1 MNQDPLPNHNIDFK
15 RLTAPNPRGDRPTTD
30 LGVYPVTVQNRV
42 RWRWATV
49 VDWRNWRLPV
59 KVAAVLLV
67 PVAVAVGTGV
77 LQIRGYVVRADSY
90 AAVGKLVTLRSALT
104 PLVAA
109 VQDERA
115 GQAGRVDGKPPEEN
129 GFRERGAVTTRAFE
143 TVRGLA
149 EDPATPLGD
158 VASARFAEV
167 TTQVNAMPQLRQSID
182 AGSDVSISVV
192 AYSTIVRS
200 LLDFDQALVNEF
212 GDPTLAGT
220 GGALHNLQ
228 VAAEQLSLQH
238 AVLLAATNRGR
249 VLDSEVVSLDQSQ
262 LRYLDRVSD
271 FAALSTP
278 AQRDLRTQTVTG
290 REVLARDRMVQD
302 ALDTV
307 PAAGRPEPPPL
318 ASKVSADDW
327 ESASRTTNTLVGKV
341 LTGLEQELADTVA
354 TFQDETSD
362 QAGLISMVL
371 LASLLAA
378 IGVGV
383 VFGSN
388 MLRSLLTLRRTALH
402 VAQRQLP
409 DLVADLRE
417 EGASEVVIEPV
428 DVHTTEEFGQLARA
442 FDAVHQQAVGSAVEQ
457 ARLRGGLRNTFV
469 NLSRRSQGLVER
481 QLRLMEELER
491 KEENPQQL
499 ANLFKLDH
507 LATRMRRNNENL
519 MVLSGTDVTRRFS
532 KPIPLADVLRA
543 AASEIEHYQRVVV
556 QTTPQVEVVGYAA
569 SDLVRLIAE
578 LLDNATA
585 FSPPRSHV
593 VIVGRPRNGGGVVID
608 VIDEGVG
615 MTTDELNAANVRL
628 RSVDTD
634 ELPASRQMGH
644 FVIAR
649 LAARH
654 QIEVTLVDQ
663 GPHRDGLRAVVGV
676 PPDLIGKPRDAAP
689 TVVDAGPPL
698 DRRVPAVPSARPR
711 PVATAGTAPAP
722 APASESEWSSFR
734 GMAVDDA
741 AVTTRSVW
749 FKGKLPTGEPP
760 RHRLDDQ
767 PADLPPRT
775 NGVRPDVTPEQDP
788 NADLPKRKPRGN
800 LVAGR
805 PGAEGV
811 APVRRDPNATRG
823 FLSNYQTGIRQGVR
837 DSGDHRSAQENP

>member
-1 MNQDPLPNHNIDFK
+1 V
-15 RLTAPNPRGDRPTTD
+15 A
-30 LGVYPVTVQNRV
+30 
-42 RWRWATV
+42 
-49 VDWRNWRLPV
+49 DWRNWRLPV

-67 PVAVAVGTGV
+67 PVAVAVGAGV

-90 AAVGKLVTLRSALT
+90 ASIGKLVTLRSAMT
-104 PLVAA
+104 PLIAA

-115 GQAGRVDGKPPEEN
+115 YQAGRLDGAAPDEN
-129 GFRERGAVTTRAFE
+129 SYHERGAVTTRAFQ

-149 EDPATPLGD
+149 EDPATPLGS
-158 VASARFAEV
+158 VAAARFAEV

-182 AGSDVSISVV
+182 AGSDVSVSVV
-192 AYSTIVRS
+192 AYTTVLRS
-200 LLDFDQALVNEF
+200 MLDFDQALVNEF
-212 GDPTLAGT
+212 GDPALAST

-238 AVLLAATNRGR
+238 AVVLTAANRGR
-249 VLDSEVVSLDQSQ
+249 LLESEVVSIDQSQ
-262 LRYLDRVSD
+262 LRYLDRVAD
-271 FAALSTP
+271 FAALATS

-290 REVLARDRMVQD
+290 KDVLARDRMVQD
-302 ALDTV
+302 ALTTV
-307 PAAGRPEPPPL
+307 PTAGKPEPPAL
-318 ASKVSADDW
+318 ASKVSIGEW
-327 ESASRTTNTLVGKV
+327 ESVSHNTDALVSKV
-341 LTGLEQELADTVA
+341 LTSLEGELSGTVA
-354 TFQDETSD
+354 TLQDETSD
-362 QAGLISMVL
+362 QAGVISVVL
-371 LASLLAA
+371 LASLLTAV
-378 IGVGV
+378 GVGV
-383 VFGSN
+383 VFGNN
-388 MLRSLLTLRRTALH
+388 MIRSLLTLRRTALH
-402 VAQRQLP
+402 VAQHQLP
-409 DLVADLRE
+409 ALVADLRE

-428 DVHTTEEFGQLARA
+428 AVHTTEEFGQLARA

-532 KPIPLADVLRA
+532 KPIPLGDVLRA
-543 AASEIEHYQRVVV
+543 AASEIEQYQRVVV

-615 MTTDELNAANVRL
+615 MSPEELDAANVRL

-649 LAARH
+649 LSARH
-654 QIEVTLVDQ
+654 QIDVTLVDQ

-676 PPDLIGKPRDAAP
+676 PPDLVRKPSNTPPRVIEAAP
-689 TVVDAGPPL
+689 VPRRATVVPP
-698 DRRVPAVPSARPR
+698 ARPR
-711 PVATAGTAPAP
+711 QAITRSAAPAP
-722 APASESEWSSFR
+722 TTTESEWSSFR
-734 GMAVDDA
+734 GMAVDDGA
-741 AVTTRSVW
+741 TAPKSVW
-749 FKGKLPTGEPP
+749 FKGKLPTGEAP
-760 RHRLDDQ
+760 RHRLDD
-767 PADLPPRT
+767 PADDRPAT
-775 NGVRPDVTPEQDP
+775 NGTTPDVVEPTPGSDV
-788 NADLPKRKPRGN
+788 DLPKRKPRGN

-805 PGAEGV
+805 PGADGV
-811 APVRRDPNATRG
+811 APARRDPNATRG

>member
-1 MNQDPLPNHNIDFK
+1 M
-15 RLTAPNPRGDRPTTD
+15 
-30 LGVYPVTVQNRV
+30 
-42 RWRWATV
+42 
-49 VDWRNWRLPV
+49 DWRNWRLPV

-90 AAVGKLVTLRSALT
+90 AAIGKLVTLRSALT
-104 PLVAA
+104 PLITA

-115 GQAGRVDGKPPEEN
+115 HQAGRVDGTPPEAN
-129 GFRERGAVTTRAFE
+129 AFHERGAVTTRAFE
-143 TVRGLA
+143 VVRGLA
-149 EDPATPLGD
+149 QDPATSLGD
-158 VASARFAEV
+158 VASSRFAEV
-167 TTQVNAMPQLRQSID
+167 TTQVNGMPQLRQSID
-182 AGSDVSISVV
+182 AGSDVSVSVI
-192 AYSTIVRS
+192 AYTTVLRS
-200 LLDFDQALVNEF
+200 MLDFDQALINEF
-212 GDPTLAGT
+212 GDAALAST
-220 GGALHNLQ
+220 GGALHHLQ
-228 VAAEQLSLQH
+228 MAGEQLSLQH
-238 AVLLAATNRGR
+238 AVLLSAVSRGR
-249 VLDSEVVSLDQSQ
+249 VLDSEVVALDQSR
-262 LRYLDRVSD
+262 LRYLDRISD
-271 FAALSTP
+271 FAALAT
-278 AQRDLRTQTVTG
+278 AEQRDLRTQTVTG
-290 REVLARDRMVQD
+290 RDVLARDRMVQD
-302 ALDTV
+302 ALTTVATADEPDPPSLESKV
-307 PAAGRPEPPPL
+307 PAGEW
-318 ASKVSADDW
+318 VT
-327 ESASRTTNTLVGKV
+327 ASRATDALVNKVLVG
-341 LTGLEQELADTVA
+341 LEGELADTVA
-354 TFQDETSD
+354 TLQDETSD
-362 QAGLISMVL
+362 QAGLISTIL

-378 IGVGV
+378 VGVGV
-383 VFGSN
+383 VFGNN
-388 MLRSLLTLRRTALH
+388 MIRSLLTLRRTALH
-402 VAQRQLP
+402 VAQHQLP
-409 DLVADLRE
+409 ELVSDLRE

-428 DVHTTEEFGQLARA
+428 AVHTTEEFGQLARA

-593 VIVGRPRNGGGVVID
+593 MIVGRPRNGGGVVID

-615 MTTDELNAANVRL
+615 MSPADLEAANVRL
-628 RSVDTD
+628 RSVDAD
-634 ELPASRQMGH
+634 ELPATRQMGH

-654 QIEVTLVDQ
+654 QIEVTLADQ

-676 PPDLIGKPRDAAP
+676 PPDLVRTPRDAAP
-689 TVVDAGPPL
+689 TVVDAPPPVE
-698 DRRVPAVPSARPR
+698 RRAPVVPSARPR
-711 PVATAGTAPAP
+711 PAGNGVAPATNGVAPATNGVVPAGNGVRPAP
-722 APASESEWSSFR
+722 AAKNDDGEWSSFR
-734 GMAVDDA
+734 GMAVDDTDPA
-741 AVTTRSVW
+741 ATTRSVW
-749 FKGKLPTGEPP
+749 FKGELPTGEAP

-767 PADLPPRT
+767 AAPAP
-775 NGVRPDVTPEQDP
+775 RPDGVAPDAAPAAGSEVE
-788 NADLPKRKPRGN
+788 LPKRRPRGN

-805 PGAEGV
+805 PGPEGV

-823 FLSNYQTGIRQGVR
+823 FLSSYQTGIRQGVR
-837 DSGDHRSAQENP
+837 DSGDHRPAQENP

>member
-1 MNQDPLPNHNIDFK
+1 M
-15 RLTAPNPRGDRPTTD
+15 
-30 LGVYPVTVQNRV
+30 TVQNRV

-90 AAVGKLVTLRSALT
+90 AAIGKLVTLRSALT
-104 PLVAA
+104 PLIAA

-115 GQAGRVDGKPPEEN
+115 YQSGRVDGVPPERN
-129 GFRERGAVTTRAFE
+129 AYHERGAVTTRAFE
-143 TVRGLA
+143 VVRGLA
-149 EDPATPLGD
+149 EDPGTPVGD

-167 TTQVNAMPQLRQSID
+167 TTQVNGLPQLRQSID
-182 AGSDVSISVV
+182 AGSDVSVSVV
-192 AYSTIVRS
+192 AYTTVLRS
-200 LLDFDQALVNEF
+200 MLDFDQALINEF
-212 GDPTLAGT
+212 GDPALAST

-228 VAAEQLSLQH
+228 MAGEQLSLQH
-238 AVLLAATNRGR
+238 AVLLTAVSRGR
-249 VLDSEVVSLDQSQ
+249 VLDSEVTALGQSQ
-262 LRYLDRVSD
+262 LRYLDRISD
-271 FAALSTP
+271 FAALATP
-278 AQRDLRTQTVTG
+278 EQRDLRTQTVTG
-290 REVLARDRMVQD
+290 RDVLARDRMVRD
-302 ALDTV
+302 ALTTV
-307 PAAGRPEPPPL
+307 ATAEEPDPPSL
-318 ASKVSADDW
+318 ASKVVVGEW
-327 ESASRTTNTLVGKV
+327 ESASHNTDVLVNKV
-341 LTGLEQELADTVA
+341 LVSLEGELADTVA
-354 TFQDETSD
+354 TLQDETSD

-378 IGVGV
+378 VGVGV
-383 VFGSN
+383 VFGNN
-388 MLRSLLTLRRTALH
+388 MIRSLLTLRRTALH
-402 VAQRQLP
+402 VAQHQLP
-409 DLVADLRE
+409 ELVADLRE
-417 EGASEVVIEPV
+417 EGESEVVIEPV
-428 DVHTTEEFGQLARA
+428 AVHTTEEFGQLARA

-615 MTTDELNAANVRL
+615 MAPPELEAANVRL
-628 RSVDTD
+628 SSVDTD
-634 ELPASRQMGH
+634 ELPATRQMGH

-654 QIEVTLVDQ
+654 QVEVTLVDQ

-676 PPDLIGKPRDAAP
+676 PPELIRKP
-689 TVVDAGPPL
+689 TVAPPTLVDTLPPPVA
-698 DRRVPAVPSARPR
+698 RRAQAVQSARPG
-711 PVATAGTAPAP
+711 PGVTNGVAPAAAPVSTP
-722 APASESEWSSFR
+722 ANDTEWSSFR
-734 GMAVDDA
+734 GRAVDEPDPA
-741 AVTTRSVW
+741 AATRAVW
-749 FKGKLPTGEPP
+749 FKGKLPTGEAP
-760 RHRLDDQ
+760 RHRLDD
-767 PADLPPRT
+767 PAGPTAPRT
-775 NGVRPDVTPEQDP
+775 NGVKPEPTPEPESDV
-788 NADLPKRKPRGN
+788 DLPKRRPRGN

-805 PGAEGV
+805 PGSEGV

-837 DSGDHRSAQENP
+837 DSGDHRPAQE

>member
-1 MNQDPLPNHNIDFK
+1 M
-15 RLTAPNPRGDRPTTD
+15 
-30 LGVYPVTVQNRV
+30 
-42 RWRWATV
+42 
-49 VDWRNWRLPV
+49 DWRNWRLPV

-67 PVAVAVGTGV
+67 PVAVAVGAGV

-90 AAVGKLVTLRSALT
+90 AATGKLVTLRSALT
-104 PLVAA
+104 PLIAA

-115 GQAGRVDGKPPEEN
+115 HQAGRLDGLGPEV
-129 GFRERGAVTTRAFE
+129 GSFQERGAATTRAFE
-143 TVRGLA
+143 TVRELA
-149 EDPATPLGD
+149 EDPATSLGA
-158 VASARFAEV
+158 VADARFAEL
-167 TTQVNAMPQLRQSID
+167 TTQVNTLPQLRQSVT
-182 AGSDVSISVV
+182 AGADVSVSGI
-192 AYSTIVRS
+192 AYTTVVRS
-200 LLDFDQALVNEF
+200 LLDFDQALVNDF
-212 GDPTLAGT
+212 GDPELSSTAG
-220 GGALHNLQ
+220 AVHNLQ
-228 VAAEQLSLQH
+228 IAAEQLSLQH
-238 AVLLAATNRGR
+238 GVVLAAVIRGR
-249 VLDSEVVSLDQSQ
+249 ILDPEVVLVDQSQ

-271 FAALSTP
+271 FAALATS
-278 AQRDLRTQTVTG
+278 AQRDLRTQTLAG
-290 REVLARDRMVQD
+290 NEVLARDRMVQD
-302 ALDTV
+302 ALTTV
-307 PAAGRPEPPPL
+307 ATPSRPDPPTL
-318 ASKVSADDW
+318 ASKFSVGDW
-327 ESASRTTNTLVGKV
+327 EVASHNTDALMNKV
-341 LTGLEQELADTVA
+341 LAELEGQLADSVTRL
-354 TFQDETSD
+354 QDETSD
-362 QAGLISMVL
+362 QAGLASMVL

-378 IGVGV
+378 VGVGV
-383 VFGSN
+383 VFGNN
-388 MLRSLLTLRRTALH
+388 MIRSLLTLRRTALH
-402 VAQRQLP
+402 VAQHQLP
-409 DLVADLRE
+409 ELVADLRE

-428 DVHTTEEFGQLARA
+428 AVHTTEEFGQLARA

-457 ARLRGGLRNTFV
+457 ARLRAGLRNTFV

-491 KEENPQQL
+491 QEENPQQL

-615 MTTDELNAANVRL
+615 MSPAELAAANVRL
-628 RSVDTD
+628 RDADAD

-676 PPDLIGKPRDAAP
+676 PSDLVRKPRSTPRPAVEAP
-689 TVVDAGPPL
+689 PPG
-698 DRRVPAVPSARPR
+698 RRVPAGPTTRPMPTR
-711 PVATAGTAPAP
+711 TAGASPAP
-722 APASESEWSSFR
+722 SPRQANGSEWSSFR
-734 GMAVDDA
+734 GMATDDQDA
-741 AVTTRSVW
+741 AATTRSVW
-749 FKGKLPTGEPP
+749 FKGKLPTGDAP
-760 RHRLDDQ
+760 RHRLDDD
-767 PADLPPRT
+767 PAVTAPAA
-775 NGVRPDVTPEQDP
+775 NGVTPDTVPTPEP
-788 NADLPKRKPRGN
+788 EPATGIELPKRKPRGN

-805 PGAEGV
+805 SGEGA
-811 APVRRDPNATRG
+811 APVRRDPDATRG
-823 FLSNYQTGIRQGVR
+823 FLSNYQTGIRQGVLG
-837 DSGDHRSAQENP
+837 SGDHRSAQENP

>member
-1 MNQDPLPNHNIDFK
+1 M
-15 RLTAPNPRGDRPTTD
+15 
-30 LGVYPVTVQNRV
+30 
-42 RWRWATV
+42 

-67 PVAVAVGTGV
+67 PVTVAVGAGV

-104 PLVAA
+104 PMIAA
-109 VQDERA
+109 VEEERA
-115 GQAGRVDGKPPEEN
+115 YQAGRVDGAAPDKN
-129 GFRERGAVTTRAFE
+129 AYHERGAVTDRAFE

-158 VASARFAEV
+158 VATARLGEL
-167 TTQVNAMPQLRQSID
+167 TTQVNALPQLRQSID
-182 AGSDVSISVV
+182 AGADVSISVV
-192 AYSTIVRS
+192 AYTTVVRS
-200 LLDFDQALVNEF
+200 LLDFDQALINEF
-212 GDPTLAGT
+212 GDPALAGT

-238 AVLLAATNRGR
+238 AVVLTAANRGR
-249 VLDSEVVSLDQSQ
+249 VLDSEVVAIDQSQ

-271 FAALSTP
+271 FAALATSE
-278 AQRDLRTQTVTG
+278 QRDLRTQTVTG
-290 REVLARDRMVQD
+290 RDVLARDRMVQD
-302 ALDTV
+302 ALTTV
-307 PAAGRPEPPPL
+307 ATAGKPDPPSL
-318 ASKVSADDW
+318 ASKVSIGEW
-327 ESASRTTNTLVGKV
+327 ESVSHITDVLVGKV
-341 LTGLEQELADTVA
+341 LTGLEGELAESVT
-354 TFQDETSD
+354 TLQDETSD
-362 QAGLISMVL
+362 QAGLASMIL

-378 IGVGV
+378 VGVGV
-383 VFGSN
+383 VFGNN
-388 MLRSLLTLRRTALH
+388 MIRSLLTLRRTALH
-402 VAQRQLP
+402 VAQHQLP
-409 DLVADLRE
+409 ELVADLRE
-417 EGASEVVIEPV
+417 EGTSEVVIEPV
-428 DVHTTEEFGQLARA
+428 AVHTTEEFGQLARA

-593 VIVGRPRNGGGVVID
+593 VIVGRPRTGGGVVID

-615 MTTDELNAANVRL
+615 MSAAELEAANVRL

-654 QIEVTLVDQ
+654 QVEVTLADQ

-676 PPDLIGKPRDAAP
+676 PADLVRSPRDTPRPVVQQAP
-689 TVVDAGPPL
+689 PPVE
-698 DRRVPAVPSARPR
+698 RRVPTARPR
-711 PVATAGTAPAP
+711 PGFATGAAPAP
-722 APASESEWSSFR
+722 APVRANGSEWSSFR
-734 GMAVDDA
+734 GTAVDDQA
-741 AVTTRSVW
+741 TARSVW
-749 FKGKLPTGEPP
+749 FKGKLPTGEAP
-760 RHRLDDQ
+760 RHRLDD
-767 PADLPPRT
+767 PVDAAPVP
-775 NGVRPDVTPEQDP
+775 NGVAPDTPAIPEPDTGTE
-788 NADLPKRKPRGN
+788 LPKRRPRGN
-800 LVAGR
+800 LVGGP

-811 APVRRDPNATRG
+811 APVRRDPDATRG
-823 FLSNYQTGIRQGVR
+823 FLANYQTGIRQGVR

>member
-1 MNQDPLPNHNIDFK
+1 M
-15 RLTAPNPRGDRPTTD
+15 
-30 LGVYPVTVQNRV
+30 
-42 RWRWATV
+42 

-90 AAVGKLVTLRSALT
+90 ASIGKLVTLRSALT

-115 GQAGRVDGKPPEEN
+115 HQADRVDGASPEAN
-129 GFRERGAVTTRAFE
+129 AFHERGAVTTRAFE
-143 TVRGLA
+143 LVRGLA
-149 EDPATPLGD
+149 EDPGTPVGE

-167 TTQVNAMPQLRQSID
+167 TTQVNALPQLRQSID
-182 AGSDVSISVV
+182 AGSDVSVSVI
-192 AYSTIVRS
+192 AYTTVLRS
-200 LLDFDQALVNEF
+200 MLDFDQALVNEF
-212 GDPTLAGT
+212 GDATLAST

-228 VAAEQLSLQH
+228 MAGEQLSLQH
-238 AVLLAATNRGR
+238 AVLLAGVSRGR
-249 VLDSEVVSLDQSQ
+249 VLDSEATMLDQSQ
-262 LRYLDRVSD
+262 LRYLDRVAD
-271 FAALSTP
+271 FAALATSG
-278 AQRDLRTQTVTG
+278 QRDLRTQTVNG
-290 REVLARDRMVQD
+290 RDVLDRDRMVRD
-302 ALDTV
+302 ALTTV
-307 PAAGRPEPPPL
+307 ATADDPDPPAL
-318 ASKVSADDW
+318 ATKVSIGDW
-327 ESASRTTNTLVGKV
+327 ETASHATDTLVNKV
-341 LTGLEQELADTVA
+341 LVSLEGELADTVA
-354 TFQDETSD
+354 TLQDETSD

-378 IGVGV
+378 VGVGV
-383 VFGSN
+383 VFGNN
-388 MLRSLLTLRRTALH
+388 MIRSLLTLRRTALH
-402 VAQRQLP
+402 VAQHQLP
-409 DLVADLRE
+409 ELVADLRE

-428 DVHTTEEFGQLARA
+428 AVHTTEEFGQLARA

-532 KPIPLADVLRA
+532 KPIPLGDVLRA

-615 MTTDELNAANVRL
+615 MAPPELEAANVRL

-654 QIEVTLVDQ
+654 QVEVTLVDQ

-676 PPDLIGKPRDAAP
+676 PPELIRQPSATAP
-689 TVVDAGPPL
+689 TVVDALPSPAA
-698 DRRVPAVPSARPR
+698 RRAQAVPSARPR
-711 PVATAGTAPAP
+711 PGATPAP
-722 APASESEWSSFR
+722 GNDGEWSSFR
-734 GMAVDDA
+734 GKAVDDDDPSA
-741 AVTTRSVW
+741 ATRAVW
-749 FKGKLPTGEPP
+749 FKGKLPTGEAP
-760 RHRLDDQ
+760 RHRLDDAAD
-767 PADLPPRT
+767 PAAPRT
-775 NGVRPDVTPEQDP
+775 NGVKPDPTPEPDSEV
-788 NADLPKRKPRGN
+788 DLPKRRPRGN

-805 PGAEGV
+805 PDPGGA
-811 APVRRDPNATRG
+811 APARRDPNATRG

-837 DSGDHRSAQENP
+837 DSGDHRPAQENP

>member
-1 MNQDPLPNHNIDFK
+1 
-15 RLTAPNPRGDRPTTD
+15 
-30 LGVYPVTVQNRV
+30 
-42 RWRWATV
+42 V

-67 PVAVAVGTGV
+67 PVTVAVGAGV

-104 PLVAA
+104 PLIAA

-115 GQAGRVDGKPPEEN
+115 FQAGRVDGGSPDEN
-129 GFRERGAVTTRAFE
+129 AFHERGAVTGRAYA

-149 EDPATPLGD
+149 EDPVTPLGD
-158 VASARFAEV
+158 VAVARFGEL
-167 TTQVNAMPQLRQSID
+167 TTQLNAMPQLRQSID
-182 AGSDVSISVV
+182 AGSDVSVSVITYTTV
-192 AYSTIVRS
+192 VRA
-200 LLDFDQALVNEF
+200 LLDFDQALVNQF
-212 GDPTLAGT
+212 GDPALAGT

-238 AVLLAATNRGR
+238 AVLLAAASRGR

-271 FAALSTP
+271 FAALATP

-290 REVLARDRMVQD
+290 RDVLARDRMVQD
-302 ALDTV
+302 ALTTV
-307 PAAGRPEPPPL
+307 DRPGRTDDPPSL
-318 ASKVSADDW
+318 ASVVPIGEW
-327 ESASRTTNTLVGKV
+327 ESVSHNTDVLIGKV
-341 LTGLEQELADTVA
+341 LTGLEGELAESVT
-354 TFQDETSD
+354 TLQDETSD
-362 QAGLISMVL
+362 QAGLASMVL

-378 IGVGV
+378 VGVGV
-383 VFGSN
+383 VFGNN
-388 MLRSLLTLRRTALH
+388 MIRSLLTLRRTALH
-402 VAQRQLP
+402 VAQHQLP
-409 DLVADLRE
+409 ELVADLRQ

-428 DVHTTEEFGQLARA
+428 AVHTTEEFGQLARA

-593 VIVGRPRNGGGVVID
+593 VIVGRPRSGGGVVID

-615 MTTDELNAANVRL
+615 MSPAELEAANVRL

-654 QIEVTLVDQ
+654 QVEVTLVDQ

-676 PPDLIGKPRDAAP
+676 PSELVRTPRDTPQPAVQAP
-689 TVVDAGPPL
+689 PPVE
-698 DRRVPAVPSARPR
+698 RRVPAVPTARPR
-711 PVATAGTAPAP
+711 PGLAAAPAP
-722 APASESEWSSFR
+722 APARTNGSEWSSFR
-734 GMAVDDA
+734 GMAVDDQA
-741 AVTTRSVW
+741 TARSVW
-749 FKGKLPTGEPP
+749 FKGKLPTGEAP
-760 RHRLDDQ
+760 RHRLDDDDQ
-767 PADLPPRT
+767 GTAPLASTAPTT
-775 NGVRPDVTPEQDP
+775 NGVVPDAADTSEPVTDNGIE
-788 NADLPKRKPRGN
+788 LPKRQPRGN
-800 LVAGR
+800 LLGGR
-805 PGAEGV
+805 PGAGGV
-811 APVRRDPNATRG
+811 APVRRDPDATRG

-837 DSGDHRSAQENP
+837 DSGDHRPAQENP